1 MRPIV
6 INIMHLALAT
16 YLSGA
21 SLSAQ
26 ESKFAHPPGGWDS
39 VYNGDVDPSMDGW
52 DYDNGSDA
60 WDGSTIG
67 VGRPGGAGV
76 FTDGDDAFLRIQ
88 DTGNPG
94 NDPSNRK
101 IFFTKDL
108 TPVFSPG
115 YSPLTE
121 GVTMYFRTRVATRES
136 GPLDNYSDGRRW
148 PPLGDGYAL
157 HNGGKSVIGIW
168 DQLYGGIVSFA
179 PSTSYVNTALGD
191 FTGGEGLV
199 MNRLN
204 GTFPSEEV
212 DGDDTAG
219 SANVLDVI
227 PQDWMDVWVTLE
239 ADSSGGGTHRA
250 DIYLNGETVPR
261 TFHLTSGVNGDE
273 SYTYAVMGLG
283 ATPETGAVDID
294 FFLVKEGV
302 HLPLPTKKL
311 RITEM
316 RRLASSNELMIQ
328 WKSSPGKL
336 YNLRSELDPSNG
348 DPAQWTI
355 FNGQQGLEATPPKN
369 TLLVPLPADERRFFV
384 VGEFDAPP
392 VIVLADDLESG
403 VGGWATAINDP
414 SGNTRWELGTPG
426 ATTGPLSGAEGSSN
440 AWSTN
445 LGDYGADSN
454 ISLRSPVLDMSAITE
469 AELSFMA
476 FRDADGVADIATVRF
491 LRASDLVQLGAAT
504 PLEMTV
510 FDVDWIKIRIPVVP
524 EAIGQNVI
532 IEWNFVSD
540 GGVDAF
546 SGLSIDN
553 VQVSD

>member
-1 MRPIV
+1 MKPTLIR
-6 INIMHLALAT
+6 LALGAC
-16 YLSGA
+16 LSGA
-21 SLSAQ
+21 FLSAQ
-26 ESKFAHPPGGWDS
+26 ESGFADPPGGWDL
-39 VYNGDVDPSMDGW
+39 VYEGDVEPAMDGW

-76 FTDGDDAFLRIQ
+76 FTDGDDTFLRIQ

-101 IFFTKDL
+101 IYFTKDL
-108 TPVFSPG
+108 TPVLSPG
-115 YSPLTE
+115 YSPLAG
-121 GVTMYFRTRVATRES
+121 GVTMYFRTRVAIRES

-168 DQLYGGIVSFA
+168 DQLYGGSVSFA
-179 PSTSYVNTALGD
+179 PSTSYANTALGD

-204 GTFPSEEV
+204 GAFPSEEV
-212 DGDDTAG
+212 DGDDAAG
-219 SANVLDVI
+219 TANVLDVI

-250 DIYLNGETVPR
+250 DIYLSGESVPR
-261 TFHLTSGVNGDE
+261 TFHLTSGSNGDE

-294 FFLVKEGV
+294 FFLAKEGV
-302 HLPLPTKKL
+302 HVPLPTKKL
-311 RITEM
+311 RVTEM
-316 RRLASSNELMIQ
+316 SRLPSSNELMIQ
-328 WKSSPGKL
+328 WESSPGKL
-336 YNLRSELDPSNG
+336 YNLRSELDSSNG
-348 DPAQWTI
+348 DPAQWPI
-355 FNGQQGLEATPPKN
+355 FDGQQGLVATPPKN
-369 TLLVPLPADERRFFV
+369 TLVVPMPADERRFFV

-392 VIVLADDLESG
+392 VIMLSDDLESG
-403 VGGWATAINDP
+403 AGGWTTVINDP
-414 SGNTRWELGTPG
+414 GGNTRWELGAPE
-426 ATTGPLSGAEGSSN
+426 ATTGPLTGAEDSSN

-454 ISLRSPVLDMSAITE
+454 ISLRSPVLDMSTVAE

-476 FRDADGVADIATVRF
+476 FRDADGVGDIATVRF
-491 LRASDLVQLGAAT
+491 LGAVDLVQLGAAT
-504 PLEMTV
+504 PLDMTV
-510 FDVDWIKIRIPVVP
+510 FDTDWIMIRMPVVP
-524 EAIGQNVI
+524 EAIGQDVI

-553 VQVSD
+553 VQVTD

>member
-1 MRPIV
+1 MKPTLIR
-6 INIMHLALAT
+6 LALGVCF
-16 YLSGA
+16 SGA
-21 SLSAQ
+21 FLSAQ
-26 ESKFAHPPGGWDS
+26 ESGFADPPGGWDL
-39 VYNGDVDPSMDGW
+39 VYEGDVEPAMDGW

-60 WDGSTIG
+60 WDGTTIG

-76 FTDGDDAFLRIQ
+76 FTDGDDTFLRIQ

-101 IFFTKDL
+101 IYFTKDL
-108 TPVFSPG
+108 TPVLSPG
-115 YSPLTE
+115 YSPLAG
-121 GVTMYFRTRVATRES
+121 GVTMYFRTRVAIRES

-168 DQLYGGIVSFA
+168 DQLYGGSVSFA
-179 PSTSYVNTALGD
+179 PSTSYANTALGD

-204 GTFPSEEV
+204 GAFPSEEV
-212 DGDDTAG
+212 DGDDAAG
-219 SANVLDVI
+219 TANVLDVT
-227 PQDWMDVWVTLE
+227 PQDWMGVWVTLE

-250 DIYLNGETVPR
+250 DIYLSGESVPR
-261 TFHLTSGVNGDE
+261 TFHLTAGINSDE

-294 FFLVKEGV
+294 FFLAKEGV
-302 HLPLPTKKL
+302 HVPLPTKKL

-316 RRLASSNELMIQ
+316 SRLPSSNELMIQ
-328 WKSSPGKL
+328 WESSPGKL
-336 YNLRSELDPSNG
+336 YNLRSEFDSSNG
-348 DPAQWTI
+348 DPAQWPI
-355 FNGQQGLEATPPKN
+355 FDGQQGLVATPPKN
-369 TLLVPLPADERRFFV
+369 TLVVPMPADERRFFV

-392 VIVLADDLESG
+392 VIILADDLESG
-403 VGGWATAINDP
+403 ADGWTTVINDP
-414 SGNTRWELGTPG
+414 GGNTRWELGTPE
-426 ATTGPLSGAEGSSN
+426 ATTGPLTGAEDSSN

-454 ISLRSPVLDMSAITE
+454 ISLRSPALDMSTVAE

-476 FRDADGVADIATVRF
+476 FRDADGVGDIATVRF
-491 LRASDLVQLGAAT
+491 LGAADLVQLGAAT
-504 PLEMTV
+504 PLDMTV
-510 FDVDWIKIRIPVVP
+510 FDTDWIMIRMPVVP
-524 EAIGQNVI
+524 EAIGQDVI

-553 VQVSD
+553 VQVTD

>member
-1 MRPIV
+1 MKPTLIR
-6 INIMHLALAT
+6 LALGAC
-16 YLSGA
+16 LSGA
-21 SLSAQ
+21 FLSAQ
-26 ESKFAHPPGGWDS
+26 ESGFADPPGGWDL
-39 VYNGDVDPSMDGW
+39 VYEGDVEPAMDGW

-60 WDGSTIG
+60 WDGTTIG

-76 FTDGDDAFLRIQ
+76 FTDGDDTFLRIQ

-101 IFFTKDL
+101 IYFTKDL
-108 TPVFSPG
+108 TPVLSPG
-115 YSPLTE
+115 YSPLAG
-121 GVTMYFRTRVATRES
+121 GVTMYFRTRVAIRES

-168 DQLYGGIVSFA
+168 DQLYGGSVSFA
-179 PSTSYVNTALGD
+179 PSTSYANTALGD

-204 GTFPSEEV
+204 GAFPSEEV
-212 DGDDTAG
+212 DGDDAAG
-219 SANVLDVI
+219 TANVLDVT
-227 PQDWMDVWVTLE
+227 PQDWMGVWVTLE

-250 DIYLNGETVPR
+250 DIYLSGESVPR
-261 TFHLTSGVNGDE
+261 TFHLTAGINSDE

-294 FFLVKEGV
+294 FFLAKEGV
-302 HLPLPTKKL
+302 HVPLPTKKL

-316 RRLASSNELMIQ
+316 SRLPSSNELMIQ
-328 WKSSPGKL
+328 WESSPGKL
-336 YNLRSELDPSNG
+336 YNLRSEFDSSNG
-348 DPAQWTI
+348 DPAQWPI
-355 FNGQQGLEATPPKN
+355 FDGQQGLVATPPKN
-369 TLLVPLPADERRFFV
+369 TLVVPMPADERRFFV

-392 VIVLADDLESG
+392 VIILADDLESG
-403 VGGWATAINDP
+403 ADGWTTVINDP
-414 SGNTRWELGTPG
+414 GGNTRWELGTPE
-426 ATTGPLSGAEGSSN
+426 ATTGPLTGAEDSSN

-454 ISLRSPVLDMSAITE
+454 ISLRSPALDMSTVAE

-476 FRDADGVADIATVRF
+476 FRDADGVGDIATVRF
-491 LRASDLVQLGAAT
+491 LGAADLVQLGAAT
-504 PLEMTV
+504 PLDMTV
-510 FDVDWIKIRIPVVP
+510 FDTDWIMIRMPVVP
-524 EAIGQNVI
+524 EAIGQDVI

-553 VQVSD
+553 VQVTD